1 MFHRWKGATTP
12 AHHVNEF
19 NGEFQSSKR
28 MKINS
33 EVRPDVYLSLPADST
48 VRVQSGNQIEVPL
61 TIIPNDSIIV
71 AGFEFTRITR

>member
-1 MFHRWKGATTP
+1 MFHRWKGRTTP
-12 AHHVNEF
+12 GHHVNEF

-33 EVRPDVYLSLPADST
+33 EVRLDVYLSLPDST

-71 AGFEFTRITR
+71 VWI